1 MFEKGP
7 NEKYISAREAAAQQ
21 AQEVDYSKLDR
32 HFTGTPEEAT
42 EVQSGSLKAC
52 HSRTLGRLQQLQGNT
67 EMLQTILYKIDGA
80 RPPQTGPSS
89 NGGLKGNAD
98 KEPDHPTFTARKI
111 EGLLESEI
119 SMQRAIMDQINRS
132 IG

>member
-1 MFEKGP
+1 MEVP
-7 NEKYISAREAAAQQ
+7 
-21 AQEVDYSKLDR
+21 VDYSKMDR
-32 HFTGTPEEAT
+32 RFTQNPGAFAHPDYDTPEEAM

-52 HSRTLGRLQQLQGNT
+52 HSRTLGRLQQLQVNT

-80 RPPQTGPSS
+80 RPPQTGPS
-89 NGGLKGNAD
+89 NNLKGGNTE